1 MVDVVKK
8 DRDDEVF
15 GSIRRERDEEA
26 VTTLGEDT
34 EFSGTMKFGKTL
46 KILGKFEGD
55 LASEGSLIIGR
66 TGQVKAEIKVGSVI
80 IEGKVTGNITA
91 SDLIDLR
98 STAELTG
105 DIQSAKLKIEEG
117 VLFVG
122 RSDVRPKGRAIP
134 EAAALKTDKAPMEL
148 HPEKKDDKQK
158 VMG

>member
-15 GSIRRERDEEA
+15 GPIRREREEEA
-26 VTTLGEDT
+26 ATTLGEDT

-46 KILGKFEGD
+46 KVLGKFEGD
-55 LASEGSLIIGR
+55 LSSEGALIIGR

-122 RSDVRPKGRAIP
+122 RSDVRPKGRAVSEMGSHKSP
-134 EAAALKTDKAPMEL
+134 TEL

-158 VMG
+158 AMG